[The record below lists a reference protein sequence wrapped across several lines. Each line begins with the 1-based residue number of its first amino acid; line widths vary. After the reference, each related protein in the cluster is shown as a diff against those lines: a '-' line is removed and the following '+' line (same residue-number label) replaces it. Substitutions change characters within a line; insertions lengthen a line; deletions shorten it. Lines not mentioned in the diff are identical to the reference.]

1 MTTTIA
7 NSMENGANFVGP
19 WGGLVSPITAMSWF
33 FLLSIGIVGQPH
45 IVHKFFMVRDTN
57 DLKWGGPTLAAVGG
71 MLAGLLWFGGVGLVI
86 KHLSLSGQLSAESMA
101 LLAESAD
108 NTIVVFLNNYVPR
121 VIAGVVYA
129 GIASAIMS
137 TADSFINIASA
148 AVVRDLPF
156 SFGKELDSKQELYY
170 GRIAVI
176 ILSII
181 AVILALT
188 LGAQGIAL
196 LGAFGWGGTFAA
208 ALAPAVGIG
217 FNWKRGGTK
226 EGALWSIIVGLVL
239 NVGLE
244 VAKTLGLPFYAN
256 NIGNKGIYNGTLSL
270 AVSIIVYIVV
280 SYMTKAQPLDKE
292 IEALLDA

>member
-108 NTIVVFLNNYVPR
+108 NTIVVF
-121 VIAGVVYA
+121 
-129 GIASAIMS
+129 
-137 TADSFINIASA
+137 
-148 AVVRDLPF
+148 
-156 SFGKELDSKQELYY
+156 
-170 GRIAVI
+170 
-176 ILSII
+176 
-181 AVILALT
+181 
-188 LGAQGIAL
+188 
-196 LGAFGWGGTFAA
+196 
-208 ALAPAVGIG
+208 
-217 FNWKRGGTK
+217 
-226 EGALWSIIVGLVL
+226 
-239 NVGLE
+239 
-244 VAKTLGLPFYAN
+244 
-256 NIGNKGIYNGTLSL
+256 
-270 AVSIIVYIVV
+270 
-280 SYMTKAQPLDKE
+280 
-292 IEALLDA
+292 